1 MANKAT
7 SYKQVVV
14 KEIPRTSL
22 AEAGIFTL
30 TVPDGGRVVSIA
42 NSLWPHHDR
51 NVHDMI
57 MRYLAAYKPKLVVL
71 HGQMIDH
78 DAFKSLTEDEKNY
91 LHPAIDMP
99 EVAEARKAGIFDN
112 QLASLRKAAGEYIAS
127 FAKCG
132 AKVIYIPGVRTE
144 QKLMEWV
151 QQEKSTRDAYV
162 ANNPERSDQPTDPNR
177 KVPSDFAKFLYLNG
191 NGRVKVLGY
200 EAGLLVN
207 DHTLYLIGDF
217 KRRHAGDAAYIEWEQ
232 RGYSIVRSFGGML
245 SSGWHT
251 TTKHTQPALTKL
263 QHQTHET
270 GYIWDDRLNG
280 HLRDYDR
287 RAPGFFSGE
296 YRLGELFG
304 TCIQIIRGN
313 DDRRSFL
320 GTDFRIYSEEE
331 PGGLDNGGVLSL
343 DDEEVTPDD
352 DWHDP
357 DLVDGDEGENS
368 GVAGSAGS
376 PVPVVEAEIVDSAPK
391 AAAKRVRKPRAK
403 APAKA
408 ADKAKAPAKKPVS
421 KAKKPATAAKKTTR
435 KR

>member
-22 AEAGIFTL
+22 AEAGIFKITL
-30 TVPDGGRVVSIA
+30 PDGSRVVSVA

-78 DAFKSLTEDEKNY
+78 DAFKSLIEDEKNY

-99 EVAEARKAGIFDN
+99 EVVEARKAGIFDD
-112 QLASLRKAAGEYIAS
+112 QLGYLRKKAGEYISS
-127 FAKCG
+127 FSQCG

-144 QKLMEWV
+144 HKLMEWV

-177 KVPSDFAKFLYLNG
+177 KVPSDFAKFLYLNSHP
-191 NGRVKVLGY
+191 RVKVLGY

-207 DHTLYLIGDF
+207 DHTLYMIGDF
-217 KRRHAGDAAYIEWEQ
+217 KRRHAGDAAFIEWEQ

-251 TTKHTQPALTKL
+251 TTKHTQPSLTKL
-263 QHQTHET
+263 QHQEHET

-320 GTDFRIYSEEE
+320 GTDFRIYTEEE
-331 PGGLDNGGVLSL
+331 AGGLDNGGVLSL
-343 DDEEVTPDD
+343 DDEVVTPDD
-352 DWHDP
+352 DWHYPEDAE
-357 DLVDGDEGENS
+357 GGEGEGQNT

-376 PVPVVEAEIVDSAPK
+376 PVPVVEAEIVEAKPK
-391 AAAKRVRKPRAK
+391 AAVKRVRKPRAQP
-403 APAKA
+403 PAG
-408 ADKAKAPAKKPVS
+408 KAKTAAKKPVS
-421 KAKKPATAAKKTTR
+421 KAATKTKKTG
-435 KR
+435 K